1 MQVVELLECVF
12 ITVGSLLAHYWLTID
27 SLLGAIGSISLV
39 LYAAYGLNCGFEAFC
54 PLVTR
59 FLPRVS
65 PSKW

>member
-1 MQVVELLECVF
+1 MQVVQVLECVF
-12 ITVGSLLAHYWLTID
+12 ITPDSLLAHYRLTVG
-27 SLLGAIGSISLV
+27 SLLVAIGSIARV
-39 LYAAYGLNCGFEAFC
+39 LYAVDGLSCGFEAFC

>member
-1 MQVVELLECVF
+1 MQGVELLVCVF
-12 ITVGSLLAHYWLTID
+12 MTVDSLLAHCRLTIG
-27 SLLGAIGSISLV
+27 SLLVAIGSIA
-39 LYAAYGLNCGFEAFC
+39 LYAAHGLSCGFEAFC